1 MRAGLWILLLWASS
15 GWLQAQNITKVE
27 YFIDTDPGFGK
38 GTNVPISAGTDLNN
52 VSFALN
58 VNSLSTGFHTL
69 NVRARDAT
77 GKWSLTNSRSF
88 YKEEVPAS
96 LPNVTRVEYF
106 VNTDP
111 GFGKATNIP
120 VTASTD
126 LTNVTTSIAV
136 TSLPTGFHSLHVRA
150 RDATGKWS
158 LTNSRSFYKE
168 EVPASLPNVT
178 RVEYFFDT
186 DPGFGKATT
195 IPVTA
200 GTNLTN
206 VTTTIPLT
214 SLATGF
220 HSLHVR
226 ARDAT
231 GKWSLTNVR
240 ALYKEDLPAAV
251 PNVTRV
257 EYFIDDDPGFGKGTN
272 VPVTA
277 GTNLSN
283 VAFTVNLT
291 NVPTGFHKLQVRARD
306 ATGKWSLTNVRAFYK
321 EDLPAS
327 LPNIVRAEYFIDD
340 DPGFGKGRAVTVTP
354 GTDLTNLSFT
364 ADLQGLALGGHTLY
378 VRAQDASGK
387 WSLTNLKA
395 FSVDNVTGLAD
406 LRTVGV
412 EVNLFP
418 NPSNGSFQ
426 LTIDAPKEELYT
438 VEVFDVLGRVVY
450 LKDMRNSAGKHAE
463 EIRLDSESGVY
474 TLQLTSLRGIH
485 RQRLIVRQ

>member
-136 TSLPTGFHSLHVRA
+136 TSLPTGFHSLH
-150 RDATGKWS
+150 
-158 LTNSRSFYKE
+158 
-168 EVPASLPNVT
+168 
-178 RVEYFFDT
+178 
-186 DPGFGKATT
+186 
-195 IPVTA
+195 
-200 GTNLTN
+200 
-206 VTTTIPLT
+206 
-214 SLATGF
+214 
-220 HSLHVR
+220 
-226 ARDAT
+226 
-231 GKWSLTNVR
+231 
-240 ALYKEDLPAAV
+240 
-251 PNVTRV
+251 
-257 EYFIDDDPGFGKGTN
+257 
-272 VPVTA
+272 
-277 GTNLSN
+277 
-283 VAFTVNLT
+283 
-291 NVPTGFHKLQVRARD
+291 VRARD